1 MDIDPRN
8 TDPSSAYEGAVY
20 TGHDVIDEQGNHLG
34 KVTDVLY
41 DDEVAGTPAAPLMAD
56 GSRRPSW
63 LVVDPGLLRAAHY
76 VPVAGS
82 YRTAEGTVVTPWD
95 KDWVKA
101 ALKASHDHI
110 LTRNE
115 REELL
120 AHYALAD

>member
-1 MDIDPRN
+1 MNI
-8 TDPSSAYEGAVY
+8 DPSSAYEGAVY
-20 TGHDVIDEQGNHLG
+20 TGHDVIDEQGNQIG
-34 KVTDVLY
+34 RVTDVLY
-41 DDEVAGTPAAPLMAD
+41 DDDGGPVDASAPE
-56 GSRRPSW
+56 GVRRPSW

-82 YRTAEGTVVTPWD
+82 YRTAEGTIVTPWD

-110 LTRNE
+110 LTRDE

-120 AHYALAD
+120 AHYALAE